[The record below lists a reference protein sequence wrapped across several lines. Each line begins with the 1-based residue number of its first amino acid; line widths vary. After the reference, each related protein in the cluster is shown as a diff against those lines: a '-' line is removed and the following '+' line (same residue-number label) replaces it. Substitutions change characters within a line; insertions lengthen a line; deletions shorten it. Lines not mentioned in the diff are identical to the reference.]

1 MAFRINQDAE
11 GRLAGLSDAV
21 QAVRDQLAAQSSS
34 LGQLR
39 AAEGEV
45 RRLVGDKAG
54 LADVQA
60 LLQAHSPPT
69 LVPVSAVYL
78 RALPTAVLDVKL

>member
-1 MAFRINQDAE
+1 M
-11 GRLAGLSDAV
+11 AGLSDAV

-34 LGQLR
+34 LGQLK
-39 AAEGEV
+39 AAEAEV

-60 LLQAHSPPT
+60 LLQAHSQPT
-69 LVPVSAVYL
+69 LVPVSTLYL
-78 RALPTAVLDVKL
+78 LYRGSFSCSLDLKL